1 MLIDYNGVYGR
12 PGEGFMAY
20 GNDNDI
26 AAMRPGTPEQLKAYE
41 QASMANTRPST
52 GMVGGLGSSRGL
64 NENYPPPPANSNRL
78 VKLAGHLD
86 MLVSTGRSIAERL
99 DDAVN
104 RIHGEDSQLSQ
115 PLPEMAMGPGVLGT
129 LEQFA
134 AMIDAL
140 QSRCQRALTRL
151 EEVG

>member
-1 MLIDYNGVYGR
+1 
-12 PGEGFMAY
+12 MAY

-26 AAMRPGTPEQLKAYE
+26 AAGRPATPEQLKAYE
-41 QASMANTRPST
+41 QASMAHTRPST
-52 GMVGGLGSSRGL
+52 GMRGNVGTNL
-64 NENYPPPPANSNRL
+64 NENYPPPPASSNRL

-86 MLVSTGRSIAERL
+86 SLVSTGRSIAERL

-115 PLPEMAMGPGVLGT
+115 PRPEMAMGPGVLGT

-140 QSRCQRALTRL
+140 QSRCQRALARL